1 MKYRNVFFA
10 SEPAG
15 TVWLDPKGN
24 VQLNDPDEAE
34 TETPAEPL
42 EPPIDIEALQREA
55 YRKGFEDGKQEAIK
69 AVQQELAVLRQNLTG
84 LMQRIP
90 GELSLRISQAE
101 PQLVDLAL
109 ALARKVLQEESE
121 QSRELIKRVLKAA
134 LEQVKNQTIIA
145 IHLNPAD
152 LQEIQPQFSDGRVE
166 LMPDANI
173 QPGGCRIETDMGELD
188 ATLETQW
195 EAVRKAIQAL
205 QKE

>member
-10 SEPAG
+10 GEPAG

-24 VQLNDPDEAE
+24 VQVNDPDAVD
-34 TETPAEPL
+34 TETPPEPL

-69 AVQQELAVLRQNLTG
+69 AVQQELTILRQNMTG

-90 GELSLRISQAE
+90 GEMNLRIAQAE
-101 PQLVDLAL
+101 PQLVELTL

-134 LEQVKNQTIIA
+134 LEQVKDQTVIA

-166 LMPDANI
+166 LIPDANI

-195 EAVRKAIQAL
+195 EAVRKSIKAL

>member
-10 SEPAG
+10 AEPAG

-24 VQLNDPDEAE
+24 VQLNDPDEVEA
-34 TETPAEPL
+34 ETPAEPL

-69 AVQQELAVLRQNLTG
+69 AVQQELALLRQNLTG

-109 ALARKVLQEESE
+109 ALARKVLQEESG

-195 EAVRKAIQAL
+195 EAVRKAIQAM

>member
-10 SEPAG
+10 AEPAG

-24 VQLNDPDEAE
+24 VQLNDPDEVEA
-34 TETPAEPL
+34 ETPAEPL

-69 AVQQELAVLRQNLTG
+69 AVQQELALLRQNLTG

-90 GELSLRISQAE
+90 GELSLRIAQAE

-109 ALARKVLQEESE
+109 ALARKVLQEESG

-195 EAVRKAIQAL
+195 EAVRKAIQAM